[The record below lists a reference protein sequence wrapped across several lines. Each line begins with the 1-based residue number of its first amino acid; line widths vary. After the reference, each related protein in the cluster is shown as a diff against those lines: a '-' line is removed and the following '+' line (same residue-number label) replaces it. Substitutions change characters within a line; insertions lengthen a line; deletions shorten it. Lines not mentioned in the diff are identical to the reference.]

1 MPYCGFSTKLNWI
14 SFFSIFYTTWP
25 SHNFPSFQFLQPI
38 LYHKAAFSIHLS
50 CHQKWSYT
58 NLLCLNSQRYEKSGI
73 MIVHRYLKTGTRHTN
88 ARKHRVKGCKKCP
101 TIQEIGDEMANVT
114 IVDTFKKGR
123 QTWQDFLIKLRQ
135 EQISTHTTAQFASEL
150 SIRACSR
157 LIIRLHCKYVQN
169 KLKWNVGK

>member
-1 MPYCGFSTKLNWI
+1 
-14 SFFSIFYTTWP
+14 
-25 SHNFPSFQFLQPI
+25 
-38 LYHKAAFSIHLS
+38 
-50 CHQKWSYT
+50 
-58 NLLCLNSQRYEKSGI
+58 
-73 MIVHRYLKTGTRHTN
+73 
-88 ARKHRVKGCKKCP
+88 
-101 TIQEIGDEMANVT
+101 MANVT

-169 KLKWNVGK
+169 KLKWNFGKLENYVCDKEVVKRALEAATGGYKETGISMTRKRTELARKAQPQKRHGLPVTRTLNCGQVR